1 VNPGPYNPAHKRQKE
16 ILRQK
21 RQQGKAE
28 RRRQRQQE
36 RQERPS
42 GDADEDPDLVGIV
55 PGPQPKPEDTSV
67 GNVTRIEV
75 EGVQGNPCEA
85 VHQEVALEPS
95 GQGPRRE

>member
-1 VNPGPYNPAHKRQKE
+1 MNPGPYNPAQKRQKE

-42 GDADEDPDLVGIV
+42 TDTDEDPDLVGIV
-55 PGPQPKPEDTSV
+55 PGPQPKPEDTSA
-67 GNVTRIEV
+67 GNVNRTEV
-75 EGVQGNPCEA
+75 AGVPDKPREA
-85 VHQEVALEPS
+85 ADQEVVLEPS
-95 GQGPRRE
+95 GQGPHRE